1 MNIRVNRLADEIAW
15 RFGDDSTEQVEG
27 NAALILAAPELLA
40 ALKAG
45 LHQMENRTG
54 KHDLRQLFRAAI
66 AKAEGGGE

>member
-1 MNIRVNRLADEIAW
+1 
-15 RFGDDSTEQVEG
+15 VEG